1 MPNKKILLI
10 CWDFPP
16 NQGIGGRRWAK
27 FAKYISKKGYE
38 IHVIKSQP
46 TPFNKIS
53 SWFKDVNKSNIH
65 LHEINMFWVCKWL
78 NDYNSK
84 FSFIKTRLA
93 KIAIKTFFKGTIYD
107 KAIGVEKQFLKLA
120 QDIILKHKIKNVIVT
135 GAPFN
140 LIYYT
145 ALLKQK
151 HPNVNIIADYRDPW
165 LTAMNYG
172 MQNLTPQQKSEE
184 QRKQNYVFETVNFI
198 TTPNQFLVEEVKQ
211 SYTGNNKIVAEFNVL
226 QHAFDQDDI
235 YVSFEKQENKSD
247 TIKLVYGGSLYIG
260 TEPYLDLL
268 SNSISEFKI
277 KFPNK
282 KLEIII
288 YTEDLIQEKIF
299 KMHSDVVSFFKPV
312 GDEIFKKIEQCDFIL
327 IFLSEHN
334 KDFKTTKF
342 YEFLPY
348 KKPYLY
354 FGPAGYV
361 SHCIVDDNIGF
372 VVNASDDFN
381 RILGDESWSKK
392 CNGFKEIDKYSL
404 NTITD
409 TLIDKFI

>member
-1 MPNKKILLI
+1 MI
-10 CWDFPP
+10 
-16 NQGIGGRRWAK
+16 
-27 FAKYISKKGYE
+27 
-38 IHVIKSQP
+38 
-46 TPFNKIS
+46 
-53 SWFKDVNKSNIH
+53 
-65 LHEINMFWVCKWL
+65 
-78 NDYNSK
+78 
-84 FSFIKTRLA
+84 
-93 KIAIKTFFKGTIYD
+93 
-107 KAIGVEKQFLKLA
+107 
-120 QDIILKHKIKNVIVT
+120 
-135 GAPFN
+135 
-140 LIYYT
+140 
-145 ALLKQK
+145 
-151 HPNVNIIADYRDPW
+151 
-165 LTAMNYG
+165 
-172 MQNLTPQQKSEE
+172 
-184 QRKQNYVFETVNFI
+184 
-198 TTPNQFLVEEVKQ
+198 
-211 SYTGNNKIVAEFNVL
+211 
-226 QHAFDQDDI
+226 
-235 YVSFEKQENKSD
+235 KQEILTMCRAVESNKSD

-260 TEPYLDLL
+260 TEQYLKLL

-277 KFPNK
+277 KFPDK

-288 YTEDLIQEKIF
+288 YTEDLIQEKLF

-372 VVNASDDFN
+372 IVNTSDDFN
-381 RILGDESWSKK
+381 RILGDEYWSEK